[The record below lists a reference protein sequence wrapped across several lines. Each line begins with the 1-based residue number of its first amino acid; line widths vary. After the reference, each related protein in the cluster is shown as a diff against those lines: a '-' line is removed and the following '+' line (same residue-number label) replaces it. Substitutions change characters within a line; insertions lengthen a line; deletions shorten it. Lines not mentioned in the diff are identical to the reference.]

1 MTINSNEPEL
11 GLLRTEQVDA
21 KFQLLDVMSI
31 SELLQAMN
39 ESDTEVP
46 KAVNAM
52 TKRSGANFSKRGWC
66 MSPICP
72 SNARKSMPLKRSRKK
87 VCRYSM
93 SIDQTIDLLLVAISR
108 TCWLSKILSVPSF
121 GCSFLD

>member
-1 MTINSNEPEL
+1 MTIDSNEPEL

-46 KAVNAM
+46 KAVNAI
-52 TKRSGANFSKRGWC
+52 SS
-66 MSPICP
+66 SPISATWF
-72 SNARKSMPLKRSRKK
+72 SNRGNLLSDS
-87 VCRYSM
+87 
-93 SIDQTIDLLLVAISR
+93 DLE
-108 TCWLSKILSVPSF
+108 
-121 GCSFLD
+121 

>member
-1 MTINSNEPEL
+1 MTIDSNEPEL

-46 KAVNAM
+46 KAVNAILPRIEKAIDAVVDRM
-52 TKRSGANFSKRGWC
+52 LQGGRLVYLGAGTSGRLGVLDAAECGPTFSV
-66 MSPICP
+66 STDQV
-72 SNARKSMPLKRSRKK
+72 SR
-87 VCRYSM
+87 
-93 SIDQTIDLLLVAISR
+93 I
-108 TCWLSKILSVPSF
+108 
-121 GCSFLD
+121 

>member
-1 MTINSNEPEL
+1 MTIYSNEPEL

-46 KAVNAM
+46 KAVTAI
-52 TKRSGANFSKRGWC
+52 SS
-66 MSPICP
+66 SPIGTTWF
-72 SNARKSMPLKRSRKK
+72 SNRGNLFSDP
-87 VCRYSM
+87 
-93 SIDQTIDLLLVAISR
+93 DLE
-108 TCWLSKILSVPSF
+108 
-121 GCSFLD
+121 